1 MNKPLTVF
9 KASAGSGKTFTLATE
24 YIKLVINDPQCY
36 RSILAVT
43 FTNKATEEMKT
54 RILSQLYG
62 IWKDLPDSKIYKDKI
77 ISELSLPNKIVSERA
92 GMALKLLLHN
102 YNYFRVETID
112 TFFQQ
117 VLRNLARELDLTAN
131 LRIELNDYQIERKA
145 IDELIEGLSIK
156 DSILSWIIG
165 YIKNNISE
173 DKNWNIIGIIK
184 KFGENIF
191 KDFYKEHSAQLNKA
205 LLQKDLFENY
215 SNTLRK
221 IRKDTQNLL
230 EKYAKKFFTI
240 LNENRFSIEDFSNGK
255 KGPCGYFIKIKNGK
269 YTDKDLLNKT
279 VTEALTDSTK
289 WVKKKDQNQESRKL
303 KLVEDVI
310 IPLMN
315 DTELQRPKLIKLYYS
330 CSLTLNHLDQLRLL
344 SCIEKKVRDINSDAN
359 RFLLSDTQS
368 LLNSLIQNSDT
379 PFIFEKIG
387 TQLKHI
393 MIDEFQDTSS
403 IQWKNFKI
411 LLQECMSHENADN
424 LIVGDV
430 KQSIYRWRSGDWKLL
445 NNIEREF
452 PSPTLQVDVHNLKT
466 NYRSE
471 SNIVEFNNAF
481 FKKAS
486 EIEYQ
491 SLSEKNPSEALEMKH
506 AYNDVVQEIKD
517 GKTKNGFVHIELLAK
532 ENYQTKMLQKLVNAV
547 DELISKNI
555 PYNKIAIL
563 VRSNKTI
570 QLIANYFMEN
580 KPEVNLVSDEAFRL
594 DSSISVKI
602 IISGLKY
609 LANPK
614 NKLEKAFLEKSQVYD
629 IFKLHSKKIQSMPLY
644 DLAEEL
650 YHLFHLS
657 EITGQSAYV
666 CAFFDQLRTYLQNNT
681 PDIDSFLK
689 EWDENLHEKTIQS
702 GEIQGIRLI
711 TIHKSKGLEFD
722 NVIIPFCDW
731 QLENANTIIWCTPMV
746 KPFNELPLVPI
757 DYSEKGLM
765 GTIYEKDYLHEHL
778 QNVVDNMNLL
788 YVAFTRARKNLF
800 IFGKKGD
807 TKTRSA
813 IIETTIQDV
822 SHQLNDSFLEGNL
835 TDTSE
840 DLTFTYGKI
849 SEYIEDKQ
857 KVGNNVFLQPPKTIH
872 TGKIENYMASVAF
885 RQSNKSRD
893 FIEGDKDEK
902 KQNNYIAIGSI
913 LHNLFASIRT
923 TDDIEGAL
931 KQLELD
937 GILYDK
943 DLHRDKLEKMLRK
956 RLEDP
961 RVRDWFSPHWK
972 LFNECSILH
981 IDPNTNKVIEHR
993 PDRVMT
999 DGHQM
1004 IIIDFKFG
1012 HSRPEYHDQ
1021 VQEYITLLKNMGYKN
1036 IKGYLWFVYS
1046 NKIEEV
1052 I

>member
-24 YIKLVINDPQCY
+24 YIKLVIRDPQCY
-36 RSILAVT
+36 RNILAVT

-77 ISELSLPNKIVSERA
+77 ISELAISNKIVSERA
-92 GMALKLLLHN
+92 GIALKYLLHN

-131 LRIELNDYQIERKA
+131 LRIELNDYQIERQA
-145 IDELIEGLSIK
+145 VDELIESLGAN
-156 DSILSWIIG
+156 DRILSWIID

-173 DKNWNIIGIIK
+173 DKSWNVIGIIK

-191 KDFYKEHSAQLNKA
+191 KDFYKEHSCQLNKV
-205 LLQKDLFENY
+205 LQQKDFFNDY
-215 SNTLRK
+215 SNKLRK
-221 IRKDTQNLL
+221 IRKNSEESLEQYAERFFNLL
-230 EKYAKKFFTI
+230 D
-240 LNENRFSIEDFSNGK
+240 ENGYSVEDFSNGK
-255 KGPCGYFIKIKNGK
+255 KGPCGYFIKIRDGK

-279 VTEALTDSTK
+279 VTESLVDETK
-289 WVKKKDQNQESRKL
+289 WVIKKDQKQGNKKL
-303 KLVEDVI
+303 EFVANSLV
-310 IPLMN
+310 PLMN
-315 DTELQRPKLIKLYYS
+315 NTEQQRPKLIKLYYS
-330 CSLTLNHLDQLRLL
+330 SCLTLRHLDQLRLL

-359 RFLLSDTQS
+359 HFLLSDTQS

-387 TQLKHI
+387 TQLEHI
-393 MIDEFQDTSS
+393 MIDEFQDTSY

-445 NNIEREF
+445 NNIEGEF
-452 PSPTLQVDVHNLKT
+452 PSPALQVDVRNLKT

-471 SNIVEFNNAF
+471 RNIIEFNNAF
-481 FKKAS
+481 FQKAS
-486 EIEYQ
+486 EIEYL
-491 SLSEKNPSEALEMKH
+491 SLAENNPTGALQMKH

-517 GKTKNGFVHIELLAK
+517 NKEKNGFVHIELFSK
-532 ENYQTKMLQKLVNAV
+532 EDYQAKMLQKLVDTV
-547 DELISKNI
+547 DELTSRNI

-580 KPEVNLVSDEAFRL
+580 RPDTNLVSDEAFRL
-594 DSSISVKI
+594 DASIAVNT
-602 IISGLKY
+602 IISGLRY
-609 LANPK
+609 LAHPENE
-614 NKLEKAFLEKSQVYD
+614 LEKAFLEKSQVLD
-629 IFKLHSKKIQSMPLY
+629 IFKLHLEEIHVMPLY
-644 DLAEEL
+644 DLAENL
-650 YHLFHLS
+650 YNIFHLS
-657 EITGQSAYV
+657 EISGQSAYV
-666 CAFFDQLRTYLQNNT
+666 CAFFDQLNSYLQDHA
-681 PDIDSFLK
+681 PDIDSFLN

-731 QLENANTIIWCTPMV
+731 QLENANTLIWCTPKV
-746 KPFNELPLVPI
+746 KPFDELPLVPV
-757 DYSEKGLM
+757 DYSENGMM
-765 GTIYEKDYLHEHL
+765 GTIYEKDYLQEHL
-778 QNVVDNMNLL
+778 QNVVDNLNLL
-788 YVAFTRARKNLF
+788 YVAFTRACKSLF
-800 IFGKKGD
+800 VFGKKGD
-807 TKTRSA
+807 ARTRSA
-813 IIETTIQDV
+813 IIENSIQDV
-822 SHQLNDSFLEGNL
+822 ACQLEDSLLEGDVTNK
-835 TDTSE
+835 SE
-840 DLTFTYGKI
+840 DSTFTYGNLYDYVK
-849 SEYIEDKQ
+849 DK
-857 KVGNNVFLQPPKTIH
+857 KHAVDNVFLQPAELIN
-872 TGKIENYMASVAF
+872 TGKVENYMTSVAF

-893 FIEGDKDEK
+893 FIEGDKDEER
-902 KQNNYIAIGSI
+902 QNNYIKTGNI
-913 LHNLFASIRT
+913 LHNLFSNIRT
-923 TDDIEGAL
+923 TDNIEGAL

-943 DLHRDKLEKMLRK
+943 ELNRDKLENMLRK

-961 RVRDWFSPHWK
+961 RVRDWFSPHWQ
-972 LFNECSILH
+972 LFNECTILH
-981 IDPNTNKVIEHR
+981 VDPNTDKVIEHR

-999 DGHQM
+999 DGNQM
-1004 IIIDFKFG
+1004 IIVDFKFG

-1021 VQEYITLLKNMGYKN
+1021 VHEYMTLLKHMGYSN
-1036 IKGYLWFVYS
+1036 IRGYLWFVYS